1 MTMKTCFYF
10 SILLLCSLNIHSQQ
24 YDVSERYSYSKLA
37 AVEFNNVKIEDDF
50 WNERIKVVQEVTIP
64 YLLDMA
70 EKQGKVDNFRIV
82 AGKKEGKLSIFNAP
96 DSEIYKLIEAAGYS
110 FVYKK
115 NEKLEQRIDSIIED
129 IADAQSSTGYLHTQY
144 MLTFD
149 HPAAPSPE
157 MKQIKRFGFGVENQ
171 WNSVNTKWPFAY
183 NQLYCAGHLMEA
195 GVAYYRGTGKDKLLK
210 VAIKLSDLICTIFTD
225 DKIRRHAD
233 HPEVEI
239 GLMKIYEVTGD
250 GKYLNTANKLCR
262 YVSFSRPVDIN
273 REENSKPLH
282 EQRKAYGHC
291 VETTYMYTGA
301 TDVCR
306 ATGKK
311 DLETAINSLWDDVIG
326 TKMYIHGGIGNGTHD
341 EQHGHSYDLPILPTY
356 SECCSNIAQGQWN
369 YRLGLFYGKTE
380 YADLVE
386 LEMYNSALSGI
397 SLDGKSYFYT
407 NKINI
412 GKENRKSAHSG
423 VRQSYL
429 FCCPS
434 KLPGFI
440 TGIGRWIYAKDKEA
454 LYVNQFIG
462 SSVSTLIN
470 GRKVCLRQTSAFP
483 WNGNVSFTWESSAA
497 VRENARVK
505 TL

>member
-1 MTMKTCFYF
+1 
-10 SILLLCSLNIHSQQ
+10 
-24 YDVSERYSYSKLA
+24 
-37 AVEFNNVKIEDDF
+37 
-50 WNERIKVVQEVTIP
+50 
-64 YLLDMA
+64 
-70 EKQGKVDNFRIV
+70 
-82 AGKKEGKLSIFNAP
+82 
-96 DSEIYKLIEAAGYS
+96 
-110 FVYKK
+110 
-115 NEKLEQRIDSIIED
+115 
-129 IADAQSSTGYLHTQY
+129 
-144 MLTFD
+144 
-149 HPAAPSPE
+149 
-157 MKQIKRFGFGVENQ
+157 
-171 WNSVNTKWPFAY
+171 
-183 NQLYCAGHLMEA
+183 MEA

-250 GKYLNTANKLCR
+250 EKYLNTANKLCR

-440 TGIGRWIYAKDKEA
+440 TGISRWIYAKDKEA